1 MGSKDSRKKNGS
13 WKCFKDL
20 CINSAV
26 QNNIRKSDYSYILN
40 SVDAKSGK
48 ERFIKRSSN
57 SVLSISLATQQCS
70 SRNVLNLDF
79 FVVSF
84 HCELGQSNF

>member
-1 MGSKDSRKKNGS
+1 MKRFRKENGS

-26 QNNIRKSDYSYILN
+26 QDNIQKSHYSYILN
-40 SVDAKSGK
+40 SVDAKCGK
-48 ERFIKRSSN
+48 DLHNCSQY
-57 SVLSISLATQQCS
+57 LISLATQQCS
-70 SRNVLNLDF
+70 RLNLDF

-84 HCELGQSNF
+84 HCELG